1 MYPLHPD
8 SSVRLRVAGV
18 INKDQNTKNKR
29 ITQHLSASGM
39 SGSLHTIKE
48 WATQSSAQLYLAQ
61 RNRNDK
67 HFTILN
73 HKPKNVFYFL

>member
-1 MYPLHPD
+1 MVRMGFCGSYDLTSHTKKMKTKKMYPLHPD

-48 WATQSSAQLYLAQ
+48 
-61 RNRNDK
+61 
-67 HFTILN
+67 
-73 HKPKNVFYFL
+73 